1 MQKPFAI
8 TQGDAAGIGP
18 EIIAKAFQDAPEAMR
33 GCFVAGSVA
42 VMRRAA
48 GWLGGLPVACL
59 EQADEALHAPPRCIP
74 VLPVVQTPSGVPEPG
89 RVSCHSPA
97 AQGGAGRRR
106 RAIQPLSRPH

>member
-48 GWLGGLPVACL
+48 GWLGGLPVARL
-59 EQADEALHAPPRCIP
+59 EQANEALHAPPRCIP
-74 VLPVVQTPSGVPEPG
+74 VLPVVQAPSGLPELINT
-89 RVSCHSPA
+89 SF
-97 AQGGAGRRR
+97 
-106 RAIQPLSRPH
+106 

>member
-42 VMRRAA
+42 V
-48 GWLGGLPVACL
+48 GFACL
-59 EQADEALHAPPRCIP
+59 WAGNSMARA
-74 VLPVVQTPSGVPEPG
+74 VQ
-89 RVSCHSPA
+89 
-97 AQGGAGRRR
+97 
-106 RAIQPLSRPH
+106 

>member
-48 GWLGGLPVACL
+48 GWLGGLPVARL
-59 EQADEALHAPPRCIP
+59 EQANEVLHAPPRCIP
-74 VLPVVQTPSGVPEPG
+74 VLPVVQAPSGLPEPAAKIG
-89 RVSCHSPA
+89 RASC
-97 AQGGAGRRR
+97 RERV
-106 RAIQPLSRPH
+106 